1 VLRVIIVV
9 LLCLGPR
16 QFIRWA
22 NAYKGR
28 DKAGPGGY
36 KERPALR
43 GLEQFMRIFGVAMLA
58 ASLFVTGSLAGSAG
72 AEPLRPGYPAGVL
85 AARGNGGNTAI
96 MLGTGAV
103 ILAGVGI
110 LASGDSSVVN
120 SLQINSE
127 GVTVP
132 PTVVTVVSTSTT
144 GTP

>member
-1 VLRVIIVV
+1 VPGA
-9 LLCLGPR
+9 C

-28 DKAGPGGY
+28 DKAVPGGY

-43 GLEQFMRIFGVAMLA
+43 GMERFMRIFGVAMLA
-58 ASLFVTGSLAGSAG
+58 ASLFVTLAGSAG
-72 AEPLRPGYPAGVL
+72 AEPLKSGYPAGVL

>member
-1 VLRVIIVV
+1 M
-9 LLCLGPR
+9 
-16 QFIRWA
+16 
-22 NAYKGR
+22 
-28 DKAGPGGY
+28 
-36 KERPALR
+36 
-43 GLEQFMRIFGVAMLA
+43 EQFMHIFGVAMLA
-58 ASLFVTGSLAGSAG
+58 ASLFVTGSLAGSAS

-85 AARGNGGNTAI
+85 AARGNSNTAI